1 MTEWYSGSDEV
12 TKLLPTHCRAGRRK
26 KRRGC
31 LIRGDL
37 WHQTN
42 RSNQHAGEKMRL
54 NHRRHPLV
62 LGHHIH
68 MLAVGHVS
76 VASTGGTEYYLG
88 ILVIFFLSDRSRA
101 KETDDE

>member
-1 MTEWYSGSDEV
+1 
-12 TKLLPTHCRAGRRK
+12 
-26 KRRGC
+26 
-31 LIRGDL
+31 
-37 WHQTN
+37 
-42 RSNQHAGEKMRL
+42 MRL

-101 KETDDE
+101 KEADDE